1 MNTATILEQADQR
14 ATTAT
19 AHAHTAKAD
28 IIDAMRREIGYP
40 YYEQAKGHLREIE
53 GAVRITYRPFLAQVA
68 ALAAKSPT
76 PLPAQVLGWLKE
88 MAETCDQAADQIRRG
103 IDGWERLTPPI
114 WKDGKHLDE
123 AVKQA
128 RIFLIRQ
135 DLRSG
140 DGKLSGLHERKAWIG
155 TYIQQ
160 SGWPAA

>member
-1 MNTATILEQADQR
+1 MDASTILEQAGQR

-19 AHAHTAKAD
+19 AHAHTVKANV
-28 IIDAMRREIGYP
+28 IDAMRREIGSP
-40 YYEQAKGHLREIE
+40 YYEQAKGTLREIE
-53 GAVRITYRPFLAQVA
+53 GAVRLTYRPFLAQVA

-88 MAETCDQAADQIRRG
+88 MAETCDQAANQIRRG
-103 IDGWERLTPPI
+103 IDGWDQLTPPI

-128 RIFLIRQ
+128 RIFSIRQ

-140 DGKLSGLHERKAWIG
+140 DGKLRGLHERQAWISAH
-155 TYIQQ
+155 IQQ